1 MKLLTK
7 QTKMREVG
15 WWLALSAC
23 LLLLYFAF
31 LQLGLAPT
39 DSKGLSL
46 LGLFIL
52 LAIGLFMDRWWLKS
66 RWDRRFEG
74 LSLEQQI
81 AELEKVFEE
90 QIATGV
96 VTRVELEDMHERAR
110 NKFERKQQGGLGDN
124 ESV

>member
-1 MKLLTK
+1 
-7 QTKMREVG
+7 MREVG

-31 LQLGLAPT
+31 LQLGFAPK

-46 LGLFIL
+46 VGLFVI
-52 LAIGLFMDRWWLKS
+52 LAIGFFMYRRWLNS

-74 LSLEQQI
+74 LSLEQGM

-90 QIATGV
+90 KIATGV
-96 VTRVELEDMHERAR
+96 VTRAELEGMRERAR
-110 NKFERKQQGGLGDN
+110 NVLERKQQEGLRGH